1 MHYLVTIVTI
11 ITIDTIATIV
21 TASLTVTIN
30 NIISNID

>member
-11 ITIDTIATIV
+11 ITIDTIV